1 MRMDFFFG
9 NFFWGILVILLGL
22 SIFLRGFNINLPL
35 LKVFFAVMI
44 IMFGI
49 RILIGS
55 GSSKPKSSGI
65 HYQKGTSQH
74 YSRNRT
80 EYSFV
85 FSGGTLDLTGIK
97 PDAKD
102 LEITVVFGTAT
113 VILPSDIK
121 FDIEPTTVFGATYLP
136 GNSYVG
142 FGEDNLILNPEN
154 AAKPINIESSAVFGR
169 VEYIIKDRPQK
180 ATEPSAKPDS
190 LNPGSEF

>member
-1 MRMDFFFG
+1 MDFFFG
-9 NFFWGILVILLGL
+9 NFFWGILVILFGL
-22 SIFLRGFNINLPL
+22 SIFLKGFNIHLPL
-35 LKVFFAVMI
+35 VKVFFAIMI

-49 RILIGS
+49 RILVGS
-55 GSSKPKSSGI
+55 GAPRHKSGSV
-65 HYQKGTSQH
+65 HYPKGTTQN

-102 LEITVVFGTAT
+102 LEISVVFGTAT

-142 FGEDNLILNPEN
+142 FGEDNLVLNPEN
-154 AAKPINIESSAVFGR
+154 QAKPINIESTAVFGR
-169 VEYIIKDRPQK
+169 VEYVIKDRP
-180 ATEPSAKPDS
+180 ASTTESSAAPDS
-190 LNPGSEF
+190 LNKDSEF